1 MIFVRCFDEAKRVQ
15 NFMNGVENGLGI
27 PIRYA
32 FVYLILYRGTL
43 YQTALEGSK
52 TPCMLKVH
60 TSQPRWCIKQGVQ

>member
-15 NFMNGVENGLGI
+15 NFMNGLYDM
-27 PIRYA
+27 PS
-32 FVYLILYRGTL
+32 FLILYRGTL

-60 TSQPRWCIKQGVQ
+60 ASQPRWCIKQGVQ